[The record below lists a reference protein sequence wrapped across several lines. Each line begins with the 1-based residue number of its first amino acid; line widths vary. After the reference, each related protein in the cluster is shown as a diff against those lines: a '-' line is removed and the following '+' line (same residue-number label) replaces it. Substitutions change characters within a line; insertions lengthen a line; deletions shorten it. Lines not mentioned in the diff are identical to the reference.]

1 MLSRSA
7 LDGADGAAARLFGH
21 VQLRAQTVVFNVQL
35 CKLDEL
41 SSETQGRFV
50 IYHFIVILQRCVPDD
65 AAHVVADAGLPL
77 RGKGRGVGK
86 LPAGVRVVGHG
97 KPVILILI

>member
-1 MLSRSA
+1 MRCEWPYGSKLTQNLSPQSS
-7 LDGADGAAARLFGH
+7 
-21 VQLRAQTVVFNVQL
+21 L
-35 CKLDEL
+35 CEA
-41 SSETQGRFV
+41 
-50 IYHFIVILQRCVPDD
+50 YVPDD

-97 KPVILILI
+97 KPVILFDLST